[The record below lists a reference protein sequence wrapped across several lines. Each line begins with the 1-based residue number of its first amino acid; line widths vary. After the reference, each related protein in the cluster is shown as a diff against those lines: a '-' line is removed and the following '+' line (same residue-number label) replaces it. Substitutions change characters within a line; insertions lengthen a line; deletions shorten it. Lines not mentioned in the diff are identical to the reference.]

1 MSLLDPIAHLQAS
14 LDYHLERAN
23 LLTANLTHVDTP
35 NYRPLD
41 LERGSEFHSALH
53 VAMLATEPGH
63 IGSEPGE
70 ASATASSR
78 VVQDPAAAGADGN
91 GVNVDREAAKI
102 AANNVRYDALASLVS
117 SELSG
122 LEWAAT
128 DGRGGG

>member
-1 MSLLDPIAHLQAS
+1 MSLLDAITHLQAS
-14 LDYHLERAN
+14 LDYHMERAN

-35 NYRPLD
+35 NYQPLD
-41 LERGSEFHSALH
+41 LERGGDFHSALH
-53 VAMLATEPGH
+53 VAILATDPGH
-63 IGSEPGE
+63 IGSSPGE
-70 ASATASSR
+70 ASAAGAFR
-78 VVQDPAAAGADGN
+78 VVQDPAAVGADGN

-128 DGRGGG
+128 DGKGGG